1 VEWEVAV
8 DTGANSNIIIRIKVL
23 SSSERNI
30 QQIPLEPT
38 NMNCTERNDC
48 LARSFFPLKK
58 SQQNNQQ
65 KRVWMKKRKSTN
77 SSALF
82 SKAWLKVCLVNL
94 KEHESFMNP

>member
-1 VEWEVAV
+1 V

-48 LARSFFPLKK
+48 LARSIFSIEKIPTEQPTKTGLDEEKK
-58 SQQNNQQ
+58 IY
-65 KRVWMKKRKSTN
+65 KLLR
-77 SSALF
+77 LIF
-82 SKAWLKVCLVNL
+82 
-94 KEHESFMNP
+94 